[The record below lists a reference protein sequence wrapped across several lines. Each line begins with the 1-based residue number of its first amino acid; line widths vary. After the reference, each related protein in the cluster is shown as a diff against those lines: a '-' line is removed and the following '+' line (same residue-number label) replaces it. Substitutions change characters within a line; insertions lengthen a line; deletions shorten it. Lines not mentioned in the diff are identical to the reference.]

1 MKEAEDK
8 AGLKLNLGCGDKMR
22 RGYVN
27 VDLNCSP
34 DVRCDLSVF
43 PWPFEDASADE
54 VFSEHFLEHVADYE
68 RTMLEIHRI
77 LKPGGLLHFKVPHF
91 RSPYYPWHL
100 HRQAFSSVTCRI
112 LCWKLPY
119 QFGGR
124 QLFDFVKLRYNYVFV
139 PCALAWILTP
149 LANMVK
155 SAWEYFGLP
164 IDEIECWA
172 VRHVDE

>member
-1 MKEAEDK
+1 MQTHATTETYATPNRRVVRAAYDFRNLDAE
-8 AGLKLNLGCGDKMR
+8 
-22 RGYVN
+22 
-27 VDLNCSP
+27 P
-34 DVRCDLSVF
+34 
-43 PWPFEDASADE
+43 
-54 VFSEHFLEHVADYE
+54 
-68 RTMLEIHRI
+68 
-77 LKPGGLLHFKVPHF
+77 PG
-91 RSPYYPWHL
+91 
-100 HRQAFSSVTCRI
+100 
-112 LCWKLPY
+112 KLPY

-139 PCALAWILTP
+139 SRALAWILTP